1 MTFYVNVGMLI
12 EVTTKRC
19 NFFFPFY
26 SICMS
31 GMCFLESFFFGNVL
45 GRKIGLFFFQEKDAG
60 AGLDSETDWKVIAL
74 SKERDILLLFF
85 NSPYVSRDRLSDL
98 GFGFF

>member
-1 MTFYVNVGMLI
+1 
-12 EVTTKRC
+12 
-19 NFFFPFY
+19 
-26 SICMS
+26 MS
-31 GMCFLESFFFGNVL
+31 GMCFLESFFFFLVTCWEERL
-45 GRKIGLFFFQEKDAG
+45 GFFFFQEKDAG

-98 GFGFF
+98 GFVFFSMLVLTIHETKQERKKEGEI